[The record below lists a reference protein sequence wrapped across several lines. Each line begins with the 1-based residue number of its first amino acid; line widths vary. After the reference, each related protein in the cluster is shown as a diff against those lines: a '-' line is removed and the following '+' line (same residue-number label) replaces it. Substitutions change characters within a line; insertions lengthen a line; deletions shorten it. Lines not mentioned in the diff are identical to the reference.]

1 MITPRC
7 STTAPPTGRARTFRC
22 FPLGFFAFRSIVAH
36 CCCHTHGVPLERG
49 KPPSKWIVRTIIAL
63 VIVSQGS
70 ALLGDLFL
78 AGIVDREP
86 ALLIALNPRNRN
98 LALAT
103 NQLSALT
110 YYSVGFAR
118 LVASD
123 PLYYLLGFWYGERA
137 IAWTERRSRT
147 YGPLIRD
154 GERFFRRA
162 SYPLIF
168 MAPNN
173 IICALSAAT
182 GVRLRTF
189 IALNLSGT
197 VFRLYIVRRLGE
209 VFSSPI
215 QWVLDQIA
223 AYRIPILILSA
234 IGVAWTI
241 FGEFRGNNSELSA
254 LRSLEDEGGEGG
266 GGDGNGGGDGGA
278 NTITDSS
285 FDDHD

>member
-1 MITPRC
+1 M
-7 STTAPPTGRARTFRC
+7 
-22 FPLGFFAFRSIVAH
+22 
-36 CCCHTHGVPLERG
+36 
-49 KPPSKWIVRTIIAL
+49 
-63 VIVSQGS
+63 IVSQGA

-103 NQLSALT
+103 TQLSAGV
-110 YYSVGFAR
+110 YYTIGFIR

-123 PLYYLLGFWYGERA
+123 PLYYLLGYWYGERA

-154 GERFFRRA
+154 GERLFRKA
-162 SYPLIF
+162 SLPLIF
-168 MAPNN
+168 AAPNN
-173 IICALSAAT
+173 IICAMSAAT

-197 VFRLYIVRRLGE
+197 VVRLIVVRQLGE
-209 VFSSPI
+209 VFQSPI
-215 QWVLDQIA
+215 ERIIDLIA
-223 AYRIPILILSA
+223 RYRVPLLILSA

-241 FGEFRGNNSELSA
+241 FGEFRSKDSELET
-254 LRSLEDEGGEGG
+254 LLHLEDAEATSDTGAD
-266 GGDGNGGGDGGA
+266 GDTETGA
-278 NTITDSS
+278 DTDSGEAQPA
-285 FDDHD
+285 D

>member
-1 MITPRC
+1 MK
-7 STTAPPTGRARTFRC
+7 F
-22 FPLGFFAFRSIVAH
+22 
-36 CCCHTHGVPLERG
+36 ERG
-49 KPPSKWIVRTIIAL
+49 KPPSKWIVRGFIAL
-63 VIVSQGS
+63 VIVSQS
-70 ALLGDLFL
+70 AALLGDLFI

-103 NQLSALT
+103 NQLSAVT
-110 YYSVGFAR
+110 YFSIGFAR

-182 GVRLRTF
+182 GVRIWTF

-197 VFRLYIVRRLGE
+197 VARLIIIRQLGE
-209 VFSSPI
+209 VFSSPLESI
-215 QWVLDQIA
+215 VDFIA
-223 AYRIPILILSA
+223 EYRIPLLVLSA

-241 FGEFRGNNSELSA
+241 FGEFRGRGSELQA
-254 LRSLEDEGGEGG
+254 LRALESDDEPDDSAEAEPSSPEG
-266 GGDGNGGGDGGA
+266 A
-278 NTITDSS
+278 
-285 FDDHD
+285 

>member
-1 MITPRC
+1 M
-7 STTAPPTGRARTFRC
+7 
-22 FPLGFFAFRSIVAH
+22 L
-36 CCCHTHGVPLERG
+36 LERG
-49 KPPSKWIVRTIIAL
+49 KPPSKWIVRVVIGL
-63 VIVSQGS
+63 VVISQVS

-78 AGIVDREP
+78 AGIVDRQP

-103 NQLSALT
+103 NQLSAIT
-110 YYSVGFAR
+110 YYSIGFAR

-123 PLYYLLGFWYGERA
+123 PLYYLLGYWFGERA

-168 MAPNN
+168 IAPNN

-182 GVRLRTF
+182 GVRLTTF

-197 VFRLYIVRRLGE
+197 VVRLILVRRLGE
-209 VFSSPI
+209 IFSSPLNAI
-215 QWVLDQIA
+215 VNFIA
-223 AYRIPILILSA
+223 DYRIPLLILSA
-234 IGVAWTI
+234 IGVAWTV
-241 FGEFRGNNSELSA
+241 FGEFRGNNSELQSLQA
-254 LRSLEDEGGEGG
+254 LEADEEDGTEAPSEDDTATEGRARASNQDANEAEGRPG
-266 GGDGNGGGDGGA
+266 TGSEIVEG
-278 NTITDSS
+278 
-285 FDDHD
+285 